1 MKGYLTMAAKYSEII
16 AEIQKLAT
24 EEKKEVK
31 SLIERYILEDER
43 EQIYANYQES
53 LKELKEGTLQFTS
66 NMNEL
71 KGSVNND

>member
-1 MKGYLTMAAKYSEII
+1 MAAKYSEII